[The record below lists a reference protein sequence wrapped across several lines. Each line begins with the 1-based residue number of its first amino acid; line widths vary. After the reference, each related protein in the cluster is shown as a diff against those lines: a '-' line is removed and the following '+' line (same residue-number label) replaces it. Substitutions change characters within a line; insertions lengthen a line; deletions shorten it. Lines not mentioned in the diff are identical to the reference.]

1 MYVYTYIFF
10 FQGLEGIP
18 WWSWFILAIVLLG
31 KDRGGNILQIRKD
44 ISQFRKDISQ
54 FSKRYSAIFK
64 KIFCNFAKIFRN
76 FAKIF
81 RNFAKIFRN
90 FRKDI
95 LQFSLRYSAIFA
107 KIFRNFRWMSPVRDG
122 AQSFIFILW
131 WTPIPFFLKNLTYYS
146 VTM

>member
-1 MYVYTYIFF
+1 MYVYMYIFF

-44 ISQFRKDISQ
+44 ISLFRKDIPQ
-54 FSKRYSAIFK
+54 FSKRYSAILQRYSA
-64 KIFCNFAKIFRN
+64 IFAKIFRN

-95 LQFSLRYSAIFA
+95 LQFLQRYSAIFA
-107 KIFRNFRWMSPVRDG
+107 KIFHNFRWMSPVRDG

-131 WTPIPFFLKNLTYYS
+131 WTPIHFLLKNLTYYS